1 MDAGR
6 RELPGGWV
14 AIRDGAIEAV
24 GDGDPPPCDERIDAS
39 GCVVCPGLVNAHQH
53 LWYGL
58 FRGIRE
64 GLTLERWLETLLFP
78 LGQLIEPRDLVLAT
92 RLACL
97 ELLATGTTCA
107 FEHSVTRTTPETAI
121 AVSRPAEAH
130 GFRLVVG
137 KELRAGRL
145 ARRGARAR
153 AAAQASRARRR
164 DRAHWLARGTT
175 TDELILG
182 AHDLGLRISDH
193 AATGAPDLYAGRD
206 VEHLHELGVLDDRW
220 LLVHAIHLSDTD
232 VELLDA
238 SGAWVVDTPTSQA
251 ARGGGVTRARDL
263 AGSRSARTA
272 RWSTPSVDLLEQTK
286 ALLHEQAQAA
296 LDPTR
301 LDARAALAAATIDAA
316 HAVGLG
322 AEIGSLEPGSGPTW
336 RSSTSTRHTSA
347 SSTIPSPRSSRPRA
361 APTRSTC
368 SSTAD
373 RATSTAI
380 ASSATRPRPAP
391 PSSDGVPDSPS

>member
-78 LGQLIEPRDLVLAT
+78 LGQLLEPQDLVLAT

-97 ELLATGTTCA
+97 EMLATGTTCA

-121 AVSRPAEAH
+121 AVSEAAEEH

-137 KELRAGRL
+137 KELRAGDSLDEAREL
-145 ARRGARAR
+145 ARRLRHPALVVETA
-153 AAAQASRARRR
+153 
-164 DRAHWLARGTT
+164 AHWLARGTT

-193 AATGAPDLYAGRD
+193 AATGAPELYAGRD

-263 AGSRSARTA
+263 RRFALGTDGPMVDA
-272 RWSTPSVDLLEQTK
+272 SVDLLEQTK

-296 LDPTR
+296 LDPTS
-301 LDARAALAAATIDAA
+301 LDARPALAAATIDAA
-316 HAVGLG
+316 HAIGLG
-322 AEIGSLEPGSGPTW
+322 AEIGSLEPGKRADLAIFDLDAPHVGVVHDPVVSLVTTARGADAK
-336 RSSTSTRHTSA
+336 HVLVDG
-347 SSTIPSPRSSRPRA
+347 RPRDLGGYRELRDEA
-361 APTRSTC
+361 AARASELARS
-368 SSTAD
+368 AGL
-373 RATSTAI
+373 A
-380 ASSATRPRPAP
+380 
-391 PSSDGVPDSPS
+391 